1 MIQQTHNLTT
11 RQTSIPW
18 YLCNWAKP
26 LHLSLPSQPA
36 RAPATSGSAAT
47 ARTRSGTGS
56 RANPSTTGSGTP
68 TNPRAMASASGCS
81 TAGSTLWRT
90 SPARTRGGPSARSN
104 WASKRGREWR
114 REGRNGGSEVVRGS
128 RSGFETKGKGLVSRR
143 RKWSSFDLRIHEAL
157 MLTSVGK
164 KAVWSCRQN
173 IQWKH
178 VDLLIHDAFCF
189 INKWFKKSKVFYWFY
204 NDKC

>member
-1 MIQQTHNLTT
+1 MIPQIHKLTT
-11 RQTSIPW
+11 RQIRTSRKPR
-18 YLCNWAKP
+18 NWAKP
-26 LHLSLPSQPA
+26 LHPPLSSQPA

-104 WASKRGREWR
+104 WASKKGREWR

-143 RKWSSFDLRIHEAL
+143 RKWSSFDLRIHEAP

-173 IQWKH
+173 TVETY

-189 INKWFKKSKVFYWFY
+189 INKWFEKSKVFYWFY